1 MYLSI
6 ALCTWNGEKFLAQQ
20 LDSLLAQHQLPDEVI
35 VGDDGSEDATL
46 QILERFAN
54 TARSRG
60 IKVHITRNPERLGS
74 RRNFEQT
81 LLRCRGKLIFLCD
94 QDDLWPEDKI
104 VRMAAEFACH
114 PELTLLASDGR
125 LIDAQGNDLGLG
137 LFAALEVRPWER
149 QAMHAGHGYGVLLRR
164 NIVTGATV
172 ALRHELLSLAMP
184 FPDCWVHDEWL
195 AIIASACGRVDTMD
209 TALLGYRQH
218 SSNQIGM
225 RKRDLSEKFQSMRS
239 LRRDFWQ
246 LVAQRTAVFVDHLG
260 QLDDPSVE
268 YPRRAAL
275 QKLRHARLRADLPK
289 PRLARIRPVLREAGS
304 GRYQRYSNGLRG
316 IVRDLLRID

>member
-1 MYLSI
+1 MYLSV
-6 ALCTWNGEKFLAQQ
+6 ALCTWNGEKFLPQQ
-20 LDSLLAQHQLPDEVI
+20 LDSLLTQHQLPDEVI
-35 VGDDGSEDATL
+35 IGDDGSEDATL
-46 QILERFAN
+46 QILEQFAE
-54 TARSRG
+54 TARSHG
-60 IKVHITRNPERLGS
+60 VEVHLTRNPERLGS
-74 RRNFEQT
+74 RHNFEQT
-81 LLRCRGKLIFLCD
+81 LLRCHGELIFLCD

-104 VRMAAEFACH
+104 ARMTAEFTYR
-114 PELTLLASDGR
+114 PELTLLASDGY

-149 QAMHAGHGYGVLLRR
+149 QAMHTGHGYGVLLRR
-164 NIVTGATV
+164 NIVTGATM
-172 ALRHELLSLAMP
+172 ALRRELLPLAIP

-195 AIIASACGRVDTMD
+195 AIIAAVCGCVDTLD

-225 RKRDLSEKFQSMRS
+225 RKRDISEKFQSMRN

-246 LVAQRTAVFVDHLG
+246 RVAQRTAVFVDHLG
-260 QLDDPSVE
+260 QLDEPKVE
-268 YPRRAAL
+268 YPRREAL
-275 QKLRHARLRADLPK
+275 QKLHHACLRAGLPK
-289 PRLARIRPVLREAGS
+289 PRLARLRPVLREAGS